1 MTPAHKPK
9 PFVIINDAMN
19 FLEWK
24 LHVTLNSKGQES
36 SSQQEPCAVAFK
48 GIK

>member
-1 MTPAHKPK
+1 MTPAHKPE

-24 LHVTLNSKGQES
+24 LHVTLNCKVLETL
-36 SSQQEPCAVAFK
+36 SQQEPCAITFK